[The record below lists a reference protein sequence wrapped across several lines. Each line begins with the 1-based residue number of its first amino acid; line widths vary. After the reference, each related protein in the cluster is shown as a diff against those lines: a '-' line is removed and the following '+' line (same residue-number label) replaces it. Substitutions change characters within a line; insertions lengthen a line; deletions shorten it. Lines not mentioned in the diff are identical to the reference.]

1 MDNTTMIII
10 GIVTLVIVGA
20 FIAIRLYRKKSVVQ
34 MFEQISMSSKQV
46 PKNKK
51 ISFILLMFT
60 ETMSQPLNKSKA
72 TANMSKLN
80 NPKYLEF
87 QLLQMS
93 KILKDPSNV
102 TDKKT
107 KQALKL
113 LKEYQSWEEKRRAE
127 AKKLREEKSA

>member
-1 MDNTTMIII
+1 MDSTTMIII
-10 GIVTLVIVGA
+10 GIVTLVIIAA
-20 FIAIRLYRKKSVVQ
+20 FFGIRLYRKKSVLN
-34 MFEQISMSSKQV
+34 MFEQISISSQQV

-51 ISFILLMFT
+51 TGFILLMFI

-93 KILKDPSNV
+93 KLLKDTSNV

-113 LKEYQSWEEKRRAE
+113 LSEYQGWEEKRRAE
-127 AKKLREEKSA
+127 IKKQKQSA

>member
-93 KILKDPSNV
+93 KILKDPSKV